1 MTNQFDRSA
10 EMDVKKFWNAVLG
23 QGADKI
29 RPYFKQTT
37 YINWYCINEHFS
49 VEKLNPEFPMK

>member
-1 MTNQFDRSA
+1 MSRNFGMQFYGK
-10 EMDVKKFWNAVLG
+10 V
-23 QGADKI
+23 KI